1 MRKLLILAVL
11 LLGAAGG
18 LIFLSSRPMAVSTVT
33 PTRGDIAHIVYA
45 SGVVEAQTS
54 ADVASIVA
62 QRITAHCHCEGET
75 VAAGDLIVELDSS
88 EVRARLRE
96 LEANVGLLNQQVER
110 ATNLLERGVGSR
122 QDFDRATSELA
133 GAEAALAAQREVL
146 ARYSVTAPIS
156 GQILRLDAEVGEVA
170 NPNEPLFTVGQPRPL
185 EIVAE
190 VNEEDIPLIQVGQ
203 QAFLR
208 ADAFPDQ
215 VLDATL
221 ASITPKGDSVL
232 KTYRVRLEL
241 PEDTPLFIGM
251 SVDVNIV
258 IENREDRVLVPSTAL
273 SENDTV
279 FVVEDGIAREVEV
292 EPGLRGVISIEITSG
307 LDDDAMVIAPIP
319 DDLSDGDS
327 VSGSITTSAQ

>member
-1 MRKLLILAVL
+1 MRKLLILAAL
-11 LLGAAGG
+11 LIAAGVG
-18 LIFLSSRPMAVSTVT
+18 FYLLSSRPMAVSTLT

-62 QRITAHCHCEGET
+62 QRITAHCNCEGET
-75 VAAGDLIVELDSS
+75 VAAGDLIVELDAS
-88 EVRARLRE
+88 EVSARMRE
-96 LEANVGLLNQQVER
+96 LEASVGLLNQQVER

-122 QDFDRATSELA
+122 EAFDLATSELA
-133 GAEAALAAQREVL
+133 GAEAGLAAQREVL
-146 ARYSVTAPIS
+146 SRYRITAPIS
-156 GQILRLDAEVGEVA
+156 GQILRLDAEVGEVT

-203 QAFLR
+203 QAYLR

-221 ASITPKGDSVL
+221 AAITPKGDSVL
-232 KTYRVRLEL
+232 KTYRVRLGL

-258 IENREDRVLVPSTAL
+258 IENREDRVLIPSTAL

-279 FVVEDGIAREVEV
+279 FIVDNGTAREVEV
-292 EPGLRGVISIEITSG
+292 ELGLRGVVSIEVISG
-307 LDDDAMVIAPIP
+307 LEDDAMVIAPVP
-319 DDLSDGDS
+319 DDLADGAS
-327 VSGSITTSAQ
+327 VAASAQ

>member
-1 MRKLLILAVL
+1 MRKLLILAAL
-11 LLGAAGG
+11 LVVAGG
-18 LIFLSSRPMAVSTVT
+18 GLYWISARPMAVSTVT
-33 PTRGDIAHIVYA
+33 PMRGDIAHIVYA
-45 SGVVEAQTS
+45 SGVVEAETS

-62 QRITAHCHCEGET
+62 QRIVAHCHCEGET
-75 VAAGDLIVELDSS
+75 VAADDVIVELDAS

-122 QDFDRATSELA
+122 QEFDRATSELA

-170 NPNEPLFTVGQPRPL
+170 NPNQPLFTVGQPRPL

-190 VNEEDIPLIQVGQ
+190 VNEEDIPLIEVGQ
-203 QAFLR
+203 EAFLR

-215 VLDATL
+215 ILDATL

-232 KTYRVRLEL
+232 KTYRVRLAL

-258 IENREDRVLVPSTAL
+258 IENREDRVLIPSTAL
-273 SENDTV
+273 SETQTV
-279 FVVEDGIAREVEV
+279 FVIEDGLTREVEV
-292 EPGLRGVISIEITSG
+292 GLGLRGVVQVEVTSG
-307 LDDDAMVIAPIP
+307 LDDATQVIAPVP
-319 DDLSDGDS
+319 DNLSDGDRVAARS
-327 VSGSITTSAQ
+327 Q

>member
-1 MRKLLILAVL
+1 MRKLLILAAL
-11 LLGAAGG
+11 LLVAAGG
-18 LIFLSSRPMAVSTVT
+18 FVFMSLRPMAVSTVS
-33 PTRGDIAHIVYA
+33 PPRGDIAHIVYA

-62 QRITAHCHCEGET
+62 QRITAHCQCEGET
-75 VAAGDLIVELDSS
+75 VEAGDLIVELDAS

-146 ARYSVTAPIS
+146 ARYSITAPIS

-190 VNEEDIPLIQVGQ
+190 VNEEDIPLIEVGQ

-208 ADAFPDQ
+208 ADAFPDE
-215 VLDATL
+215 VLDAIL

-232 KTYRVRLEL
+232 KTYRVRLAL

-258 IENREDRVLVPSTAL
+258 IENREDRVLIPSTAL

-279 FVVEDGIAREVEV
+279 FILENGTARERQVEL
-292 EPGLRGVISIEITSG
+292 GLRGVVSIEVISG
-307 LDDDAMVIAPIP
+307 LEDDAIVIAPVP
-319 DDLSDGDS
+319 DELSDGAR
-327 VSGSITTSAQ
+327 VSSSAR

>member
-1 MRKLLILAVL
+1 MRKLLILAAL
-11 LLGAAGG
+11 LIVAGG
-18 LIFLSSRPMAVSTVT
+18 GIYLLASRPMAVSAVT

-75 VAAGDLIVELDSS
+75 VAAGDLIVELDAS

-122 QDFDRATSELA
+122 QEFDRATGELA

-146 ARYSVTAPIS
+146 ARYSITAPIS

-170 NPNEPLFTVGQPRPL
+170 RPNVPLFTVGQPRPL

-203 QAFLR
+203 QAYLR

-215 VLDATL
+215 VLDAML

-232 KTYRVRLEL
+232 KTYRVRLGL

-258 IENREDRVLVPSTAL
+258 IENREDRVLIPSTAL

-279 FVVEDGIAREVEV
+279 FIVENGAAREVEV
-292 EPGLRGVISIEITSG
+292 ELGLRGVVSIEITSG
-307 LDDDAMVIAPIP
+307 LDDDAMVIAPVP
-319 DDLSDGDS
+319 DELSDGDS
-327 VSGSITTSAQ
+327 VNNSAQ

>member
-33 PTRGDIAHIVYA
+33 PARGDIAHIVYA

-75 VAAGDLIVELDSS
+75 VDAGDLIVELDSS

-203 QAFLR
+203 RAFLR

-327 VSGSITTSAQ
+327 VSASITTSAQ